1 MKFNRFK
8 DWAGKIKKHLS
19 FHIVGSATLMF
30 LSLLL
35 LVPLIWVLYSS
46 FKDAYVFRND
56 HFGLPTEW
64 IFDNYVQSY
73 TAISVKA
80 GQITYNL
87 LGLFINSLYYTLL
100 YDIVPLA
107 GATMVAYGCA
117 RYRSIGGKIFHNLVI
132 VSIITPVM
140 GGLSSS
146 LDISRTL
153 GIFDNVLASAVFQ
166 MYPRG
171 MAFLVLY
178 STFVGIDKGYSEAA
192 FIDGAG
198 HWQVFLTIM
207 VPLAKNIL
215 GVYLVTGFISYWNDW
230 QTALIWFPS
239 SPTLS
244 YGLYRAQFGQTSIPI
259 LFSCCIVAMIP
270 VLLMFIIFREKII
283 GKLSFGGIKG

>member
-1 MKFNRFK
+1 MKSSRIKSWSRKVRKHMYFNT
-8 DWAGKIKKHLS
+8 I
-19 FHIVGSATLMF
+19 GSAAMLI

-46 FKDAYVFRND
+46 FKDAYIFRND
-56 HFGLPTEW
+56 HFGLPSVW
-64 IFDNYVQSY
+64 LFDNYIESY

-80 GQITYNL
+80 GRTTYNL
-87 LGLFINSLYYTLL
+87 LGLFFNSLYYTLL
-100 YDIVPLA
+100 YDFIPLA

-117 RYRSIGGKIFHNLVI
+117 RYRSIGGKIFHTLVI
-132 VSIITPVM
+132 VSIVTPTM

-146 LDISRTL
+146 LDVSRTL
-153 GIFDNVLASAVFQ
+153 GIFDNVLGSALFQ

-178 STFVGIDKGYSEAA
+178 STFLGIDKGYSEAA

-215 GVYLVTGFISYWNDW
+215 GVYIVTGFISYWNDW

-244 YGLYRAQFGQTSIPI
+244 YGLYRAQTTISSIPVI
-259 LFSCCIVAMIP
+259 FAACVVAMVP
-270 VLLMFIIFREKII
+270 VLLMFVLFREKII

>member
-1 MKFNRFK
+1 MKSNRIK
-8 DWAGKIKKHLS
+8 DWAKRIRKHLT
-19 FHIVGSATLMF
+19 FNILGSATLMF
-30 LSLLL
+30 FSLLL
-35 LVPLIWVLYSS
+35 LVPLIWVFYSS
-46 FKDAYVFRND
+46 FKDAFVFRND
-56 HFGLPTEW
+56 HFGLPTVW
-64 IFDNYVQSY
+64 IFDNYIQSY
-73 TAISVKA
+73 TAISVKVNKS
-80 GQITYNL
+80 TYNL
-87 LGLFINSLYYTLL
+87 LGLFFNSLYYTLL
-100 YDIVPLA
+100 YDIIPLS

-117 RYRSIGGKIFHNLVI
+117 RYKSSFGKIFYNLVVISI
-132 VSIITPVM
+132 VTPIM

-153 GIFDNVLASAVFQ
+153 GIWDKVLPSAIFQ

-178 STFVGIDKGYSEAA
+178 STFLGIDKGYSEAA

-230 QTALIWFPS
+230 QTALVWFPS

-244 YGLYRAQFGQTSIPI
+244 YGLYRAQSNISSIPI
-259 LFSCCIVAMIP
+259 IFAACIVAMLP
-270 VLLMFIIFREKII
+270 VLIMFVLFREKII
-283 GKLSFGGIKG
+283 GKLSFGGLKG